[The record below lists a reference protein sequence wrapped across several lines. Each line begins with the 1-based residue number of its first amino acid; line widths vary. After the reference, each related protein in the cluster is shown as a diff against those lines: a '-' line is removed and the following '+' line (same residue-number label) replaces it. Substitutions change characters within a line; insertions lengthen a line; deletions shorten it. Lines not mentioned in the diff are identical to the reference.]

1 MVSRPSEAN
10 IIFNRANVALA
21 KSQRL
26 VASWLPPRTD
36 DEVKNAKTEEQIEK
50 EEQKIFT
57 PVPEVLGLGAKV
69 PEDLKDGDLKR
80 QKLSSNDVLRRQL
93 LGKDHA
99 RLPNKGGH
107 AQGNQRT
114 AGGPLP
120 IGSKPR
126 PPSSKRRAED
136 ESSSGDEGGRS
147 SLGKEKQKKSV
158 EIVESVETEGVDIDA
173 TNNEESPRQ
182 WVKAAKSSK
191 KANNYLDEVLSQR
204 KEKKPK
210 KKKKRKLDQA
220 SETFRDSN

>member
-1 MVSRPSEAN
+1 MVSNPSEAD

-26 VASWLPPRTD
+26 VASWLPPRAD
-36 DEVKNAKTEEQIEK
+36 DEVKNAKTEEQVEQ
-50 EEQKIFT
+50 EEHEMFT

-69 PEDLKDGDLKR
+69 PEDFRDGDIKR

-99 RLPNKGGH
+99 RLSNKGGQG
-107 AQGNQRT
+107 QGNQT
-114 AGGPLP
+114 TVGGLPP

-126 PPSSKRRAED
+126 PPSIKRRRED

-158 EIVESVETEGVDIDA
+158 EIIEPGELEGVDRDV
-173 TNNEESPRQ
+173 TNDEVSPRQ
-182 WVKAAKSSK
+182 REKAAKSSK
-191 KANNYLDEVLSQR
+191 RANNYLDEVLSQK
-204 KEKKPK
+204 KEKKI
-210 KKKKRKLDQA
+210 KKRKKRKIDQA
-220 SETFRDSN
+220 SEAFQDSN